1 MNKFL
6 FFLLTISSLVANA
19 QVININPDKTAE
31 PWLVGGLRVPSDE
44 ELAEIKVVSTTDF
57 FNKDIMDL
65 PVSQDNSENAFFR
78 PVFSQSDGSCA
89 QSSGV
94 AYAFTYE
101 MNRERG
107 TAANISAN
115 QYPSH
120 YTYNFLNNG
129 SGDNGSFY
137 TDGWDIIK
145 ANGCPSVAT
154 YGGLA
159 ITDTHWMSGYDKYE
173 QGHENSIKDYFAINV
188 STPEGLETLK
198 YWFVN
203 HLDETSFIG
212 GVVNFAAGVSDEF
225 NMIYEG
231 GNSKVIEWGHS
242 VNHAMTFVGYDDSI
256 THDFN
261 NDGQITNNIDINSD
275 GVVDMRDW
283 EQGALIMVNSW
294 GTYWGDGGKAYVM
307 YKTLAESVEN
317 GGIHASKVYAIN
329 VKETQDPQLI
339 MRVKMAHNSR
349 NKIQIIAGVS
359 TNLSDTDPEHT
370 ISFPLFNKQG
380 GDHDMNGYNSA
391 PIEVALDVT
400 GLLGF
405 IEAGENAKF
414 FLGVIETDEY
424 NTSYGTIQDYA
435 LVDNAGVEFVCNT
448 HNVSLNNND
457 ITLLSLVTAIDFEA
471 PEILTNLLPTT
482 GLSTAYSHQLSAD
495 GGTAPYTWRLQQEY
509 NESTTATSYPAITS
523 GILVP
528 TNYDDGYATKSL
540 DFSFPFYGEQYD
552 EIYISTDGS
561 IVFVPEFNYL
571 RTEDALKTN
580 KIIAV
585 FANDL
590 FLDGGSHGIYY
601 QGDAN
606 SATFRWIATTW
617 ADTSATVDVAVTLFP
632 NGEIIFYYGSGIS
645 SGLSWASGVSN
656 GSGSYTIASIS
667 GATNPSNTKH
677 KMIPNDFPIGM
688 SITEGGIF
696 EGTSPD
702 TERSWDVTFVVTDNN
717 GVSDNKEL
725 VFTTSTVSVV
735 DLAYLNIAIYP
746 NPVTD
751 ILHISTEENLTTIR
765 VYDSSSKLLLRNDN
779 NPKSIDLSSL
789 EAGLYFVKFQTAKGT
804 AIQKLVVE

>member
-6 FFLLTISSLVANA
+6 FFLLTISSLVATA
-19 QVININPDKTAE
+19 QVININPDKSAE

-44 ELAEIKVVSTTDF
+44 ELADIKVVSTTVF
-57 FNKDIMDL
+57 FNKDVMDL
-65 PVSQDNSENAFFR
+65 PVSQDNSESMYFR
-78 PVFSQSDGSCA
+78 PIFNQSDGSCA

-94 AYAFTYE
+94 GYTFTYE
-101 MNRERG
+101 INRIRNTPASIE
-107 TAANISAN
+107 AN

-120 YTYNFLNNG
+120 YTYNFLNAGNG
-129 SGDNGSFY
+129 ENGSFY

-154 YGGLA
+154 YGGMA
-159 ITDTHWMSGYDKYE
+159 ITASYWMSGYDAYE
-173 QGHENSIKDYFAINV
+173 QGQENRIHDYFAIDV
-188 STPEGLETLK
+188 GTPEGLETLK

-203 HLDETSFIG
+203 HFDETSFTG
-212 GVVNFAAGVSDEF
+212 GVVNFAAGVSDSF

-256 THDFN
+256 TYDYN

-294 GTYWGDGGKAYVM
+294 GSYWGDGGKAYVM

-317 GGIHASKVYAIN
+317 GGIHASKVFAIN
-329 VKETQDPQLI
+329 VKETQDPQLT
-339 MRVKMAHNSR
+339 MRVKMTHNSR

-359 TNLSDTDPEHT
+359 TNLSDTAPEHT

-380 GDHDMNGYNSA
+380 GANEMNGYNTT
-391 PIEVALDVT
+391 PIEISLDVS
-400 GLLGF
+400 GLLSF
-405 IEAGENAKF
+405 IDAGEDAKF
-414 FLGVIETDEY
+414 FLGVIEHDDDYTG
-424 NTSYGTIQDYA
+424 SGSIQDFSI
-435 LVDNAGVEFVCNT
+435 VDNTETEYICST

-457 ITLLSLVTAIDFEA
+457 ITLLSIVTAIDFEA
-471 PEILTNLLPTT
+471 PEIITDILPTT
-482 GLSTAYSHQLSAD
+482 GLNTVYSHQLTAE
-495 GGTAPYTWRLQQEY
+495 GGATPYTWRLKQEY

-523 GILVP
+523 GMLTP
-528 TNYDDGYATKSL
+528 TNNDDGYASKSL
-540 DFSFPFYGEQYD
+540 DFSFPFYGEQFD
-552 EIYISTDGS
+552 QVYISTDGS
-561 IVFVPEFNYL
+561 IVFAPEFNYI
-571 RTEDALKTN
+571 RTEDALKSN
-580 KIIAV
+580 KIIGV
-585 FANDL
+585 FAHDL
-590 FLDGGSHGIYY
+590 LLDGGSHGIYY

-656 GSGSYTIASIS
+656 GIGSYSIASIS
-667 GATNPSNTKH
+667 GANNPSNTKH
-677 KMIPNDFPIGM
+677 KMIPDDFPIGM

-725 VFTTSTVSVV
+725 VFTTSTVSVD

-751 ILHISTEENLTTIR
+751 ILHIVTEEVLTTIC

-789 EAGLYFVKFQTAKGT
+789 EAGLYFVKFQTEKGT
-804 AIQKLVVE
+804 AIQKLIVE